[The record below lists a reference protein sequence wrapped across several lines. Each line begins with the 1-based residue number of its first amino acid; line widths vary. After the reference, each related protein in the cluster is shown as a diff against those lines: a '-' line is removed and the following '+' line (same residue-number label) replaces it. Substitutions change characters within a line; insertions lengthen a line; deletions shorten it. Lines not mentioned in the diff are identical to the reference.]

1 MITEGQPASGVPSSA
16 KKHFSLHSRDG
27 KVHPTVCSLR
37 LFQDTKILRQRFL
50 VPSIASVFKIRSY
63 FFPMLTIIK
72 WEVSERWWPTWPHS
86 ITEMNR
92 KASKKASLAK
102 PSIMEK
108 HDPRGLQNR
117 CLSWQEYPV
126 LPWCVRGDY
135 LIKRAQ
141 SLRQDNLLSK
151 CHHQLF
157 TRACLP
163 PGVES
168 QQEIPSAFREK
179 WLLSLQPISI
189 LLSLAKVC
197 SGILGA
203 IRRGSYF
210 WMKLIKIR
218 TLVLITHSLTRSLK
232 TTKINPKKSWSIC
245 LTLILIKLVP
255 QNW

>member
-1 MITEGQPASGVPSSA
+1 MRGGGPP
-16 KKHFSLHSRDG
+16 D
-27 KVHPTVCSLR
+27 PTPL
-37 LFQDTKILRQRFL
+37 L
-50 VPSIASVFKIRSY
+50 
-63 FFPMLTIIK
+63 K
-72 WEVSERWWPTWPHS
+72 WIERPQ
-86 ITEMNR
+86 
-92 KASKKASLAK
+92 KKASLAK

-108 HDPRGLQNR
+108 HDLHGLQNR

-126 LPWCVRGDY
+126 RPWCVRGDY

-151 CHHQLF
+151 RHHQPF
-157 TRACLP
+157 TRARLP

-168 QQEIPSAFREK
+168 QQEIPSAFQRK

-210 WMKLIKIR
+210 WMKRIKIR
-218 TLVLITHSLTRSLK
+218 TRVLVTHSLTRSLK
-232 TTKINPKKSWSIC
+232 TTKINPKE
-245 LTLILIKLVP
+245 
-255 QNW
+255 